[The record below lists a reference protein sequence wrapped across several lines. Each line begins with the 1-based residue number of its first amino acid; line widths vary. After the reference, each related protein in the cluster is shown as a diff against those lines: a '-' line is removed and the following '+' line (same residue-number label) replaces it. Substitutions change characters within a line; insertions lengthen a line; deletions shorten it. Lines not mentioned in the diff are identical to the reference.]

1 MDVDNKNQE
10 QQISN
15 QIEEDFMNLKL
26 ESNNNIETSPIFN
39 ILELIKSLK
48 EKINIY
54 EEQIKKLIDDKVKLQ
69 MDMNAMILEN
79 LQSKKKNND
88 ILTDKENSIDI
99 NNIEKE
105 KQQETMTILIEIN
118 KKLKNQ
124 NEEFKKQIDILK
136 TNIETYKIKISN
148 INNNNNNNTK
158 CMFCEQKKAEL
169 EKMTEE
175 KKEIVLAIT
184 ELRKQL
190 DELKISERLK
200 KSKKKNREKIK
211 KTESLPNI
219 EQYFILNNKFQ
230 LVDSDRNLWHM
241 KKCQKFQEFKK
252 SYMNSNISAE
262 DILKE
267 FVDTYESK
275 SEEEKNNKDDEENNK
290 TNENAPKNESKYLP
304 PLPGHKSKNIN
315 KSNEVEGEIN
325 SSDIHINI
333 AENDLNKNSNEN
345 KDDKNSSKEESETKK
360 EENNELNVSNGN
372 NTENNIM
379 NSTGGN
385 KLAEIKEETSFNL
398 SDNTD

>member
-1 MDVDNKNQE
+1 MDIDNKNQD

-15 QIEEDFMNLKL
+15 QIEEDFMNLKID
-26 ESNNNIETSPIFN
+26 SKNNIEPSPIFN
-39 ILELIKSLK
+39 ILELINSLK

-79 LQSKKKNND
+79 LQSKKKTND

-99 NNIEKE
+99 NNQNNIEKE
-105 KQQETMTILIEIN
+105 QQQETMKILIEIN

-124 NEEFKKQIDILK
+124 NEEFKKQIDVLK

-169 EKMTEE
+169 AKMAEE

-275 SEEEKNNKDDEENNK
+275 SEEEKNNKDDEENNHS
-290 TNENAPKNESKYLP
+290 NENENEKKSESKYLP
-304 PLPGHKSKNIN
+304 PLPGHKNKNVN
-315 KSNEVEGEIN
+315 KNTETEGEIN

-333 AENDLNKNSNEN
+333 ADEKNSN
-345 KDDKNSSKEESETKK
+345 KEENEIKK
-360 EENNELNVSNGN
+360 EENGENVN
-372 NTENNIM
+372 NSSGNNIM